1 MSCGI
6 PSVAFCPFAVDL
18 QVVWLCLLLSIRY
31 LQTTRSYFCLLF
43 CRMNKGSSVRPV
55 LYIICFSP
63 PTVSVVSTELASVYQ
78 CLSCTKAKAGH
89 KAQKCQRGVD
99 SLSSTC
105 WLQSNKIIWVGM
117 DLMRSS
123 CPTPLLEQC
132 QLEQV
137 AQDLVESG
145 VEYLQERTTLIVKKV
160 PVSSSHTLQGVNHH
174 LTTLS
179 IHHL

>member
-1 MSCGI
+1 
-6 PSVAFCPFAVDL
+6 
-18 QVVWLCLLLSIRY
+18 
-31 LQTTRSYFCLLF
+31 
-43 CRMNKGSSVRPV
+43 MNKGSSVSPV
-55 LYIICFSP
+55 SYIICFSP

-78 CLSCTKAKAGH
+78 CLSCTKAKAEH

-105 WLQSNKIIWVGM
+105 WLQSNKIVWAGM

-137 AQDLVESG
+137 AQDLVE
-145 VEYLQERTTLIVKKV
+145 YLQEWTTLIVKKV